1 MKNLLNILQNAKKDG
16 YQYVSTNADNDLMID
31 DVIADVD
38 NSDQDDTTVE
48 YQETMIDD
56 DKGTINIYIID
67 DTGLRSSEVIY
78 TLAKEAVWN

>member
-78 TLAKEAVWN
+78 TLAKEAV